1 MADINGKSTIILN
14 GTLPNGT
21 TAAGGTESA
30 DGSTATGSSSST
42 GTATDGA
49 FSLTVMQSGIYWV
62 MAAAVGSA
70 VFLA

>member
-1 MADINGKSTIILN
+1 MADIKGRSTIILN

-30 DGSTATGSSSST
+30 DGSTASSSST
-42 GTATDGA
+42 ATTDGA
-49 FSLTVMQSGIYWV
+49 FSLTMMQSSVYWV

-70 VFLA
+70 VFLV